1 MGDTTPDTFQDPSL
15 AINRVYTRRGDA
27 GETALVGGHRVAKS
41 NSRIDCYGT
50 VDELNALVGA
60 ARVSAL
66 NSGKTAVLAD
76 SLLTVQHQLFNL
88 GSMLAT
94 RPADIKSQQPAIR
107 DHEISTLETLIDQ
120 FNDGLPELR
129 SFVLPGSSEVDALLH
144 QCRTVCRRAER
155 ICVSLMLADFD
166 SLAPDSLVSKP
177 EGDPFIQMAIR
188 YLNRLSD
195 AFFVWGRWTSSALEI
210 PEVLWDPN
218 KAG

>member
-1 MGDTTPDTFQDPSL
+1 MPDSDFKAPSL

-27 GETALVGGHRVAKS
+27 GLTSLVGGHRVPK
-41 NSRIDCYGT
+41 NNLRISCYGT

-60 ARVSAL
+60 ARVYASRDERTSAL
-66 NSGKTAVLAD
+66 VDT
-76 SLLTVQHQLFNL
+76 LLTVQHQLFNL

-94 RPADIKSQQPAIR
+94 LPDEIKKMQPAIR
-107 DHEISTLETLIDQ
+107 DHEITTLESLIDRY
-120 FNDGLPELR
+120 NDKLPELR
-129 SFVLPGSSEVDALLH
+129 SFVLPGSSELDALLH

-155 ICVSLMLADFD
+155 ICCELVDVRDANV
-166 SLAPDSLVSKP
+166 PDASQQSDVTP
-177 EGDPFIQMAIR
+177 DHVAIQ

-195 AFFVWGRWTSSALEI
+195 AFFVWGRWTSAALDI